1 MFKNPLNL
9 AFEKLSSMQDEPKW
23 LQQKRMDA
31 MQKFQTIGLP
41 TRKSELWKYTDVKRL
56 ESLEAVT
63 DLAGSG
69 SVLFFEKEPSDN
81 ECTQTK
87 SMGSEYLISP
97 NNTDNT
103 NTGKEIKYSD
113 PIDFKEQQFKFT
125 IEGDLP
131 ENTKMQDILQVDE
144 SQWKNIKTDKERIFV
159 DINTVF
165 LNGGF
170 ELSIPANSQLKLHIQ
185 YQQVSQ
191 DWEHIR
197 TIINV
202 GENAELDLTESYDY
216 DCRINHVAIINMSA
230 DSRLKRQ
237 SQKLLRKSAALI
249 HYLQI
254 NCAQNVSIRQ
264 GSSNNNAALAHSIQ
278 DVNFNGQHSE
288 LQAASINVVHD
299 SCHISENIQTNH
311 FVQNCKSRVIKR
323 SLATDKGLIA
333 LNAKAIVFKGADGSD
348 ISQSLK
354 NILLSDDARINSRP
368 ELEINTDDVI
378 AAHGSTTGQLDDL
391 SMTYLRSRGI
401 LKAQAEL
408 MLIESFLQEANIFE
422 QEDFL
427 DRIEL

>member
-9 AFEKLSSMQDEPKW
+9 AFEKLSSMLDEPKW
-23 LQQKRMDA
+23 LQQKRMQA
-31 MQKFQTIGLP
+31 MQKFQSMGLP

-56 ESLEAVT
+56 ERLEKVT
-63 DLAGSG
+63 DIAEGNDYF
-69 SVLFFEKEPSDN
+69 V
-81 ECTQTK
+81 
-87 SMGSEYLISP
+87 
-97 NNTDNT
+97 
-103 NTGKEIKYSD
+103 
-113 PIDFKEQQFKFT
+113 FT
-125 IEGDLP
+125 IEGELP
-131 ENTKMQDILQVDE
+131 ENTQMQDILQLDE

-159 DINTVF
+159 DINTAF

-185 YQQVSQ
+185 YQQISQ

-197 TIINV
+197 TVIHV

-216 DCRINHVAIINMSA
+216 DCRINHVSIINMAAQSK
-230 DSRLKRQ
+230 LKLQ
-237 SQKLLRKSAALI
+237 AYKLLRKTAALI
-249 HYLQI
+249 HYSQI
-254 NCAQNVSIRQ
+254 NCAQNVRITQ
-264 GSSNNNAALAHSIQ
+264 CTTNNNASLSHAIE
-278 DVNFNGQHSE
+278 DINFNGQHSE

-323 SLATDKGLIA
+323 SLATDKGHIA
-333 LNAKAIVFKGADGSD
+333 LNAKAVVAKGADGSD

-378 AAHGSTTGQLDDL
+378 AAHGSTTGQLDEL
-391 SMTYLRSRGI
+391 SLTYLRSRGI
-401 LKAQAEL
+401 PKTEAEL